1 LIIAIQGTKGF
12 SDYSVF
18 MNAMGRA
25 LVHSNPEDKEVTVF
39 SAGPVRVN
47 AMAKEFV
54 NVSEQG
60 FRARGRKIKLVLVPP
75 SWIDD
80 NLSIIDYFAFLSLP
94 KEPLSP
100 QAKRADAKSA
110 NLGIHRY

>member
-1 LIIAIQGTKGF
+1 MIIAIQGTKSF

-18 MNAMGRA
+18 MSAMARA
-25 LVHSNPEDKEVTVF
+25 LYQVNQEDKEVTVF

-75 SWIDD
+75 SWIDN
-80 NLSIIDYFAFLSLP
+80 NLSTIDYFAFLSLP

-100 QAKRADAKSA
+100 QAKNADAKSA
-110 NLGIHRY
+110 NLGVHRF

>member
-1 LIIAIQGTKGF
+1 MIIAVQGTKSF
-12 SDYSVF
+12 EDYSVF

-25 LVHSNPEDKEVTVF
+25 LFQISPEDKEVKVF

-80 NLSIIDYFAFLSLP
+80 NLQSIDYFAFLSLP

-100 QAKRADAKSA
+100 QATRADAKSA

>member
-1 LIIAIQGTKGF
+1 LIIAVQGTKSF
-12 SDYSVF
+12 EDYSVF

-25 LVHSNPEDKEVTVF
+25 LFQISPEDKEVKVF

-80 NLSIIDYFAFLSLP
+80 NLQSIDYFAFLSLP

-100 QAKRADAKSA
+100 QATRADAKSA